1 TFCEGRWIAVGGG
14 GYGVVN
20 VVPRSWTHLLGVA
33 LGREIDVTTEI
44 DESWCATAEQ
54 IAAQVHTDYA
64 RPPERVMGDG
74 GDIDFQPW
82 DGDAGQEPPEGVSAS
97 SQRQTDRAILATR
110 RAVYPLHGLD
120 PEDPRD

>member
-1 TFCEGRWIAVGGG
+1 MSARIR
-14 GYGVVN
+14 YGVVN

-33 LGREIDVTTEI
+33 LGREVDVTAKI

-54 IAAQVHTDYA
+54 ISTQVHSDYA
-64 RPPERVMGDG
+64 RPPVDVMGDG
-74 GDIDFQPW
+74 GDVDYQPW
-82 DGDAGQEPPEGVSAS
+82 DGDAGQEPLEGVSATA
-97 SQRQTDRAILATR
+97 QRQTDRAILATR